1 MTTSPTVT
9 TPPIVTPP
17 KKTKFDLNL
26 QTVGS
31 STGTG
36 ATNIFQFQPKT
47 TDVTQLTQSS
57 PQDITSMINAA
68 MQQLTGRFATSEE
81 IQKYGSELLA
91 AQRANPGSYHSELN
105 YDPRT
110 SKPLTSVGTQLNAG
124 VDAQSFIANLING
137 TGEARD
143 YRAATG
149 YFDAMRQSNEKFRG
163 SLNG

>member
-1 MTTSPTVT
+1 MTTSPTAT
-9 TPPIVTPP
+9 TPP
-17 KKTKFDLNL
+17 KTTGFDANRA
-26 QTVGS
+26 TA
-31 STGTG
+31 TGTG
-36 ATNIFQFQPKT
+36 VNGAINPFAYQPKT

-81 IQKYGSELLA
+81 IQRYGSELLA
-91 AQRANPGSYHSELN
+91 AQRANPGSYHAQLN

-110 SKPLTSVGTQLNAG
+110 SKPLTSVGEQLNAG